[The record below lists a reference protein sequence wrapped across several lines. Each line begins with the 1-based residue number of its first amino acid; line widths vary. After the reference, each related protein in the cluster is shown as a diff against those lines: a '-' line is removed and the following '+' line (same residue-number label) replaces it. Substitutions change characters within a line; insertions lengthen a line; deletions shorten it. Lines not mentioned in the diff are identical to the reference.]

1 MEDIYNKLQELI
13 NIAYNSNYLHPQLLP
28 KLKKGNKI
36 YIKKRNRGK
45 FTEYCGGNVT
55 NECIQRG
62 KNSSNPAI
70 RKRAIFAQNSR
81 KWK

>member
-1 MEDIYNKLQELI
+1 MEDIYNKLQELV